1 MRLIP
6 KRISSHFE
14 APSPKLKKHSRTTYH
29 EVSSDD
35 EMSDDY
41 DEAITPRSSGSAAS
55 SDNEISIDYTDST
68 GNFVKTMR
76 AIKKELRRTAM
87 MDRMEIQTI
96 IEQNEKIDVEMI
108 ISGNLSSIQERSIK
122 ALKDRAIYMAS
133 RIKKQLPS
141 IFNSITLRNPS
152 YCDLPSSEISSSS
165 LTKTIADRL
174 YTYFYLTYALDSSHP
189 LRISHISRLSDQ
201 LSRQGD
207 TDLSKRR
214 GGVEAYYAVRYTLD
228 TFFRHSIL
236 PSQKTIMVERARVVI
251 EGCMDSEE
259 KLSKSER
266 ECMYAFHKLMSG
278 MRWDNLD
285 VQLCGV
291 GE

>member
-14 APSPKLKKHSRTTYH
+14 APSPKLKKRSRTTYY

-35 EMSDDY
+35 ETSDDY
-41 DEAITPRSSGSAAS
+41 DEAITPRSSAAS
-55 SDNEISIDYTDST
+55 SDNEISIDYTDSI
-68 GNFVKTMR
+68 GNFVKTMKT
-76 AIKKELRRTAM
+76 IKKEFRRTAR
-87 MDRMEIQTI
+87 MDIHTI
-96 IEQNEKIDVEMI
+96 TEQNEKIDVETI
-108 ISGNLSSIQERSIK
+108 ISGNLAKVQERSVK
-122 ALKDRAIYMAS
+122 ALKDRSIYMAS

-141 IFNSITLRNPS
+141 FFNSITVRNPS
-152 YCDLPSSEISSSS
+152 YCDLPSAEISSSS

-174 YTYFYLTYALDSSHP
+174 YTYFYLTYALDSSNP

-201 LSRQGD
+201 LSCQGD
-207 TDLSKRR
+207 SELSKKR

-228 TFFRHSIL
+228 MFFKHSIL
-236 PSQKTIMVERARVVI
+236 PSQKTIMVERARAVI

-278 MRWDNLD
+278 MRWDKLD